1 MPEYTAV
8 GTDEVPFVEDF
19 EPSDVVVPVEEETKT
34 ESVDVLEK
42 AKQYAILFAERK
54 RLEEDVED
62 IKTRMKAIED
72 EIAETMLFENPR
84 IRVKVGENAEG
95 KPVFRT
101 VHVSTTIRA
110 SHAGDK
116 DALIEAMKDSGLE
129 ALVSETFNY
138 NTLSAYVRGLDPD
151 KKLPPEE
158 LLELVPEAMKPHLKL
173 TQTISLGCKA

>member
-1 MPEYTAV
+1 MN
-8 GTDEVPFVEDF
+8 DQPFVEDF
-19 EPSDVVVPVEEETKT
+19 TDDHFMGIPEEETKVD
-34 ESVDVLEK
+34 SVRLLER
-42 AKQYAILFAERK
+42 AKEYAMLFAERK
-54 RLEEDVED
+54 RLDEQVED
-62 IKTRMKAIED
+62 IKTSMKAIED

-84 IRVKVGENAEG
+84 VRVKVGENAEG

-110 SHAGDK
+110 SHNGDK
-116 DALIEAMKDSGLE
+116 DALIEAMKESGLE

-151 KKLPPEE
+151 KKLSTEE
-158 LLELVPEAMKPHLKL
+158 LLELAPEAMKPHLKL

>member
-1 MPEYTAV
+1 M
-8 GTDEVPFVEDF
+8 DEKPFLEDF
-19 EPSDVVVPVEEETKT
+19 GPEVGQEPTPEETKT
-34 ESVDVLEK
+34 ETPNILEK
-42 AKQYAILFAERK
+42 AKEYALLFAERK
-54 RLEEDVED
+54 ELEAQVDT
-62 IKTRMKAIED
+62 IKEQMKTIEG

-84 IRVKVGENAEG
+84 VRVKVGENAEG

-110 SHAGDK
+110 SHNGDK
-116 DALIEAMKDSGLE
+116 DALIEAMKESGLD
-129 ALVSETFNY
+129 ALISETFNY

-151 KKLPPEE
+151 KSLPTDE

>member
-1 MPEYTAV
+1 MS
-8 GTDEVPFVEDF
+8 DVPFLEDF
-19 EPSDVVVPVEEETKT
+19 ESSDSVPAEEETKT

-54 RLEEDVED
+54 RLEDEIDD
-62 IKTRMKAIED
+62 IKATMQAIEA

-116 DALIEAMKDSGLE
+116 DALIEAMKESGLE
-129 ALVSETFNY
+129 ALVSETFNH

-151 KKLPPEE
+151 KKLPPDE
-158 LLELVPEAMKPHLKL
+158 LLDLVPEAMKPHLKL

>member
-1 MPEYTAV
+1 MS
-8 GTDEVPFVEDF
+8 DVPFLEDF
-19 EPSDVVVPVEEETKT
+19 ESSDSVPAEEETKT

-54 RLEEDVED
+54 RLEDEIDD
-62 IKTRMKAIED
+62 IKATMQAIEA

-129 ALVSETFNY
+129 ALVSETFNH

-151 KKLPPEE
+151 KKLPPDE
-158 LLELVPEAMKPHLKL
+158 LLDLVPEAMKPHLKL

>member
-1 MPEYTAV
+1 MNKLYRIRGKITNM
-8 GTDEVPFVEDF
+8 DEHAALDAMTRA
-19 EPSDVVVPVEEETKT
+19 EEAARTGKF
-34 ESVDVLEK
+34 K
-42 AKQYAILFAERK
+42 Y
-54 RLEEDVED
+54 EDVIYQSQIDD
-62 IKTRMKAIED
+62 IKATMQAIEA

-129 ALVSETFNY
+129 ALVSETFNH

-151 KKLPPEE
+151 KKLPPDE
-158 LLELVPEAMKPHLKL
+158 LLDLVPEAMKPHLKL

>member
-1 MPEYTAV
+1 MN
-8 GTDEVPFVEDF
+8 DQPFDEDF
-19 EPSDVVVPVEEETKT
+19 ADDHFMGIPEEETKVD
-34 ESVDVLEK
+34 SVRLLER
-42 AKQYAILFAERK
+42 AKEYAILFAERK
-54 RLEEDVED
+54 RLEEQVED
-62 IKTRMKAIED
+62 IKASMKAIED

-84 IRVKVGENAEG
+84 VRVKVGENAEG

-110 SHAGDK
+110 SHNGDK
-116 DALIEAMKDSGLE
+116 DALIEAMKESGLE

-158 LLELVPEAMKPHLKL
+158 LIELAPEAMKPHLKL

>member
-1 MPEYTAV
+1 MN
-8 GTDEVPFVEDF
+8 DVPFLEDF
-19 EPSDVVVPVEEETKT
+19 GPSEESVTPEEETRPET
-34 ESVDVLEK
+34 PDVLEK
-42 AKQYAILFAERK
+42 AKQYAILFAERQQ
-54 RLEEDVED
+54 LEEEIDD
-62 IKTRMKAIED
+62 IKATMQAIEA

-110 SHAGDK
+110 SHTGDK
-116 DALIEAMKDSGLE
+116 DALIEAMKESGLE
-129 ALVSETFNY
+129 ALVSETFNH

-151 KKLPPEE
+151 KKLPADE